1 MTPTTARAIYCLG
14 VFLLAACAGMPE
26 AKAPAAPVAAVQI
39 SATPEVLLAQAIR
52 DRVEVQRLYGPK
64 NVKWKQAE
72 GVESC
77 LREYASRA
85 NPHFHRDL
93 IAALSNQ
100 LADAMADRTR
110 ASFKYGPKHPAMIR
124 AETAVSGLTAA
135 INAEVHN
142 TQG

>member
-14 VFLLAACAGMPE
+14 VFLLAACATMPE
-26 AKAPAAPVAAVQI
+26 AKAPVGPVAAAKI

-52 DRVEVQRLYGPK
+52 DRIDVERMYGPK
-64 NVKWKQAE
+64 DAKWKQVE
-72 GVESC
+72 GVENC

-110 ASFKYGPKHPAMIR
+110 ASLKYGPKHPAMIQ
-124 AETAVSGLTAA
+124 AETTVSGLSAA

-142 TQG
+142 T